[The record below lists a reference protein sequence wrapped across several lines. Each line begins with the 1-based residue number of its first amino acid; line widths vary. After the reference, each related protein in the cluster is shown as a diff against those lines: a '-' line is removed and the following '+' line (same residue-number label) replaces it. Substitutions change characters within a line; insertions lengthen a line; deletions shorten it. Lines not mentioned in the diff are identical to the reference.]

1 MANTSGADLRRI
13 RKGLGLTQR
22 EFADLLRVTPLT
34 VHRWETGQSR
44 PQRAARERLEQIEA
58 QTAAMAPG
66 RVAEPETNP
75 LGPPALDFDGSP
87 KAAALVAEA
96 LRLAHGHQFNPAFA
110 AETARIDPLPHQR
123 IAVYERMLPRDPL
136 RFLLADDAG
145 AGKTIMTG
153 LYLREMLSRGRLTRA
168 LIVPPAG
175 LVGNWERELRELFRL
190 RFRIVSGPDLREG
203 DAFRGPDSDL
213 AIVSLDTLARQ
224 SAFAALC
231 DDAVPPYD
239 LVVFDEAHKLSAQ
252 AVSGRA
258 RTTRRYRLAEAL
270 AGVPAAT
277 RKDFTGLHWSARH
290 LLLLTATPHMGKDE
304 PYHFLWRLLDPH
316 LFSTG
321 EACRRASETQRNR
334 HFIRRT
340 KEEMV
345 TLEGDPLYRP
355 RHCDTFSYRL
365 TPGPEGEEALYHRTT
380 RYLRDTYGRALSNR
394 PAAQLAMGVFQRR
407 LASSTQALLRSFERR
422 IEKLQKAADDLEAG
436 RTDARRLRERQELLD
451 DRDDWYEIHTA
462 DEEAGPDSAPDAS
475 DADRETH
482 ERETYEDAALG
493 VFVEDTVDGLR
504 REIETLEDLRRHARR
519 LLDAGDESK
528 FDQLREVLE
537 APEPAPDTPANA
549 PPDAREAKW
558 LVFTEHRDTADHL
571 VRRLEGLG
579 FSGQVALIHGGLAW
593 REREEQVEHFRDP
606 EGARYLVATDAA
618 GEGIN
623 LQFCSRMANY
633 DIPWNPA
640 RLEQRMGRIHRYGQR
655 REVRIAN
662 LIAGETYE
670 GRVLEV
676 LLEKLDR
683 VREELQSDKVFD
695 VIGHL
700 FEGRSL
706 SEVMLRGLTPDSIS
720 DSTSDST
727 AESEPPDPEQALGDR
742 LTADRVRAIAAEQQ
756 QIYGKPGEVEERLE
770 GLRADLARE
779 RYLELLP
786 AYVRLFVERAAK
798 CLDLEV
804 RGDLGEVFTLAA
816 TRAGALDPLLPA
828 LEAYPEPARAR
839 LSVRRP
845 TGEKTGETNAP
856 RLWLHPGEPVFDA
869 LTAEVRRRHGRD
881 ARRGAIFVD
890 PRADAPYFF
899 HLALVSVERR
909 PEPKP
914 VEGRPGLFEDA
925 GSAPPESIERRLV
938 GLRHAA
944 GASPTTESVEGLMFL
959 RPAREVAPGG
969 VPLAARG
976 VAMRAEAA
984 SLAERVRERLVEDH
998 RTKERRALPER
1009 RRELEVGF
1017 DLKAAELA
1025 ARRTRLASG
1034 RRPAEEEEWEAVRL
1048 EQRRLGKEKRRA
1060 FARLEEAP
1068 ARIVPGEARLLLHA
1082 LVVPADDP
1090 EEQEQYDEQVEKIA
1104 VRLAIAHEQKHG
1116 RVVRDVSKPA
1126 RARRQG
1132 FRDWPGFDLLST
1144 GPDGEERCIEVKGRA
1159 DRGSVSLQENE
1170 WKQACNRRDTY
1181 WLYLV
1186 LDCATTPTL
1195 FTVRDPFRIHAA
1207 AQVSVTYT
1215 IPASRLIGMAE
1226 KEES

>member
-1 MANTSGADLRRI
+1 MNLGPGADLRRI
-13 RKGLGLTQR
+13 RKDLGLTQR

-44 PQRAARERLEQIEA
+44 PQRAARERLQRIEA
-58 QTAAMAPG
+58 QAAAMTPG

-75 LGPPALDFDGSP
+75 LGPPALDFAGDP
-87 KAAALVAEA
+87 EAAALVAEA

-190 RFRIVSGPDLREG
+190 RFRIVSGPALREG
-203 DAFRGPDSDL
+203 DAFRGADSDL

-224 SAFAALC
+224 SAFAALR
-231 DDAVPPYD
+231 DESVQPYD
-239 LVVFDEAHKLSAQ
+239 LVVFDEAHKLGAQ
-252 AVSGRA
+252 VASGRTKA
-258 RTTRRYRLAEAL
+258 TRRYRLAEAL
-270 AGVPAAT
+270 AGVPPAT
-277 RKDFTGLHWSARH
+277 RKDFTGLRWSARH

-304 PYHFLWRLLDPH
+304 PYHFLWRLLDHH

-321 EACRRASETQRNR
+321 EACRRAPESRRTR
-334 HFIRRT
+334 HFVRRT

-355 RHCDTFSYRL
+355 RRCDTFSYRL
-365 TPGPEGEEALYHRTT
+365 TPGPEGEEALYRRTT

-407 LASSTQALLRSFERR
+407 LASSTRALLRSFERR
-422 IEKLQKAADDLEAG
+422 IEKLQKAADDLESG
-436 RTDARRLRERQELLD
+436 RTDARQLRERQELLD
-451 DRDDWYEIHTA
+451 AGDDWYETHTA
-462 DEEAGPDSAPDAS
+462 DEEAGPDSAPDTP
-475 DADRETH
+475 DADREDP
-482 ERETYEDAALG
+482 EDALLG
-493 VFVEDTVDGLR
+493 VFVEDTVEGLR

-528 FDQLREVLE
+528 FDQLRAVLE
-537 APEPAPDTPANA
+537 TPEESAGADGAA
-549 PPDAREAKW
+549 PPDAGDAKW

-606 EGARYLVATDAA
+606 GGARYLVATDAA

-640 RLEQRMGRIHRYGQR
+640 RLEQRMGRIHRYGQQ

-695 VIGHL
+695 VIGRL

-706 SEVMLRGLTPDSIS
+706 SEVMRRGLTAGATPDSTPDSIP
-720 DSTSDST
+720 DR
-727 AESEPPDPEQALGDR
+727 EPPDPEEALGER
-742 LTADRVRAIAAEQQ
+742 LTADRVRAVAAEQQ

-770 GLRADLARE
+770 DLRADLARE
-779 RYLELLP
+779 QYLELLP

-804 RGDLGEVFTLAA
+804 RGDPDGVFTFAA
-816 TRAGALDPLLPA
+816 ARVGALDPLLPA
-828 LEAYPEPARAR
+828 LEAHPEPARAR

-845 TGEKTGETNAP
+845 TADKPGGTEPP

-869 LTAEVRRRHGRD
+869 LTTEIRRRHGRD

-909 PEPKP
+909 PEPRP

-925 GSAPPESIERRLV
+925 PDAAPELVERRLV

-944 GASPTTESVEGLMFL
+944 GASPTVESVEGLMLL
-959 RPAREVAPGG
+959 RPAPDLAPGAL
-969 VPLAARG
+969 PLAARG

-984 SLAERVRERLVEDH
+984 SLAEQVRERLVEDH

-1009 RRELEVGF
+1009 RRELAVGF
-1017 DLKAAELA
+1017 DLKTAELA

-1034 RRPAEEEEWEAVRL
+1034 KRPSEEEEREAVRE
-1048 EQRRLGKEKRRA
+1048 EQRRLGQEKRRA
-1060 FARLEEAP
+1060 FARLEEDP
-1068 ARIVPGEARLLLHA
+1068 DRIVPGEARLLLHA
-1082 LVVPADDP
+1082 LVVSTDDP
-1090 EEQEQYDEQVEKIA
+1090 EEQKQYDKSVEDIA
-1104 VRLAIAHEQKHG
+1104 VRLAIAHEREHG
-1116 RVVRDVSKPA
+1116 RVVRNVSKPA
-1126 RARRQG
+1126 LANRQG
-1132 FRDWPGFDLLST
+1132 LPDWPGFDLLST

-1159 DRGSVSLQENE
+1159 DRGGVSLQENE

-1195 FTVRDPFRIHAA
+1195 YPVRDPFRIHAD

>member
-1 MANTSGADLRRI
+1 MDLGRGDDLRRT
-13 RKGLGLTQR
+13 RKRLGLTQR

-44 PQRAARERLEQIEA
+44 PQRAARERLQQVEA
-58 QTAAMAPG
+58 RAAAMAPGWPG

-75 LGPPALDFDGSP
+75 LGPPALDFAGDP
-87 KAAALVAEA
+87 RAAALVAEA

-123 IAVYERMLPRDPL
+123 IAVYERMLARDPL

-153 LYLREMLSRGRLTRA
+153 LYLREMLTRGRLTRA
-168 LIVPPAG
+168 LVVPPAG

-190 RFRIVSGPDLREG
+190 RFRIVSGRDLREG
-203 DAFRGPDSDL
+203 DAFRGADSDL
-213 AIVSLDTLARQ
+213 AIVSLDTLARE
-224 SAFAALC
+224 SAFAALR
-231 DDAVPPYD
+231 DESVRPYD

-252 AVSGRA
+252 VVAGRTA
-258 RTTRRYRLAEAL
+258 TTRRYRLAEAL
-270 AGVPAAT
+270 AGVPPAT
-277 RKDFTGLHWSARH
+277 RTEFAGLTWSARH
-290 LLLLTATPHMGKDE
+290 LLLLTATPHMGRDE

-321 EACRRASETQRNR
+321 EACRRAPEPLRTR

-345 TLEGDPLYRP
+345 TLEGAPLYRP
-355 RHCDTFSYRL
+355 RRCGTFSYRL
-365 TPGPEGEEALYHRTT
+365 TPGPDGEETLYRRTT
-380 RYLRDTYGRALSNR
+380 EYLRDTYGRALTNR

-407 LASSTQALLRSFERR
+407 LASSTHAVLRSFERR
-422 IEKLQKAADDLEAG
+422 IEKLRRAADDLESG
-436 RTDARRLRERQELLD
+436 RTDARQLRERQRRLD
-451 DRDDWYEIHTA
+451 ERHCREDWYETHTA
-462 DEEAGPDSAPDAS
+462 DEEAGPDAGD
-475 DADRETH
+475 DD
-482 ERETYEDAALG
+482 RETYEDAALG
-493 VFVEDTVDGLR
+493 VFVEDTVEGLR
-504 REIETLEDLRRHARR
+504 REIETLDGLRDHARR

-528 FDQLREVLE
+528 FDRLREVLE
-537 APEPAPDTPANA
+537 AHEEPADDAAGAAPA
-549 PPDAREAKW
+549 PRDAKW

-571 VRRLEGLG
+571 VHRLEGLG

-662 LIAGETYE
+662 LIAGDTYE

-683 VREELQSDKVFD
+683 VREELSSDKVFD
-695 VIGHL
+695 VIGRL

-706 SEVMLRGLTPDSIS
+706 GEVMLRGLTGARGPD
-720 DSTSDST
+720 DPD
-727 AESEPPDPEQALGDR
+727 APDGPDAPADPERVLGDR
-742 LTADRVRAIAAEQQ
+742 LTAERVRAVSEEQQ
-756 QIYGKPGEVEERLE
+756 RIYGKPGEVEERLE
-770 GLRADLARE
+770 DLRADLARE
-779 RYLELLP
+779 QYLELLP
-786 AYVRLFVERAAK
+786 AYVRLFVERAARF
-798 CLDLEV
+798 LGLEV
-804 RGDLGEVFTLAA
+804 RGDPDGVFTLAA
-816 TRAGALDPLLPA
+816 ARAGALDPLLPA
-828 LEAYPEPARAR
+828 LEAHPEPARAR

-845 TGEKTGETNAP
+845 TGEGDAP
-856 RLWLHPGEPVFDA
+856 RIWLHPGEPVFDA
-869 LTAEVRRRHGRD
+869 LTTEVRRLHARD

-890 PRADAPYFF
+890 PRAKAPYFF

-909 PEPKP
+909 PEPRP
-914 VEGRPGLFEDA
+914 VAGQPGLFVDA
-925 GSAPPESIERRLV
+925 SDADPELIERRLV
-938 GLRHAA
+938 GIRHAA
-944 GASPTTESVEGLMFL
+944 GASPTTASVEGLTLL
-959 RPAREVAPGG
+959 RPAREIAPGG

-976 VAMRAEAA
+976 AAMRAEAA
-984 SLAERVRERLVEDH
+984 SLAEQVREELTEDH

-1009 RRELEVGF
+1009 RRELAVGF

-1025 ARRTRLASG
+1025 ARRARLGSGKRAS
-1034 RRPAEEEEWEAVRL
+1034 EEEEWEAVRG
-1048 EQRRLGKEKRRA
+1048 EQRRLGREKRRA
-1060 FARLEEAP
+1060 FARLEEEP
-1068 ARIVPGEARLLLHA
+1068 GRIVPGEARLLLHA
-1082 LVVPADDP
+1082 LVVPTDDP
-1090 EEQEQYDEQVEKIA
+1090 EEKQQYDESVEEIA
-1104 VRLAIAHEQKHG
+1104 VRLAIAWEQEHG

-1126 RARRQG
+1126 LARRQG
-1132 FRDWPGFDLLST
+1132 FCDWPGFDLLSR

-1159 DRGSVSLQENE
+1159 DRGAVSFQDNE
-1170 WKQACNRRDTY
+1170 WKQACNKRETY

-1186 LDCATTPTL
+1186 LDCATSPTL
-1195 FTVRDPFRIHAA
+1195 FPVRDPFRIRADE
-1207 AQVSVTYT
+1207 QVSFTYT
-1215 IPASRLIGMAE
+1215 IPASRLVGMAE

>member
-1 MANTSGADLRRI
+1 MNLGGGADLRRI

-44 PQRAARERLEQIEA
+44 PQPAARERLEQIEA
-58 QTAAMAPG
+58 QTGAMAPG

-75 LGPPALDFDGSP
+75 LGPPALDFDGNP
-87 KAAALVAEA
+87 EAAALVAEA

-224 SAFAALC
+224 SAFAALR
-231 DDAVPPYD
+231 DDAVRPYD

-252 AVSGRA
+252 AVSGRT

-270 AGVPAAT
+270 AGVPAAA
-277 RKDFTGLHWSARH
+277 RADFAGLRWSARH

-321 EACRRASETQRNR
+321 EACRRAPEPQRNR

-345 TLEGDPLYRP
+345 TLEGAPLYRP

-422 IEKLQKAADDLEAG
+422 IEKLQQAADDLEAG
-436 RTDARRLRERQELLD
+436 RTDARQLRERQELLD
-451 DRDDWYEIHTA
+451 DRDDWYETYTA
-462 DEEAGPDSAPDAS
+462 DEEPGPDSAPDAP
-475 DADRETH
+475 DADREDP
-482 ERETYEDAALG
+482 EDAALG

-528 FDQLREVLE
+528 FDQLRRVLE
-537 APEPAPDTPANA
+537 APEPTTDAGPDA
-549 PPDAREAKW
+549 PPAAGDAKW

-579 FSGQVALIHGGLAW
+579 FSGQVALIHGGLPW

-606 EGARYLVATDAA
+606 DGARYLVATDAA

-695 VIGHL
+695 VIGRL

-706 SEVMLRGLTPDSIS
+706 SEVMLRGLTAGSPADSIPDSIP
-720 DSTSDST
+720 DST

-742 LTADRVRAIAAEQQ
+742 LTAERVRALSEEQQ
-756 QIYGKPGEVEERLE
+756 RIYGKPGEVEERLE
-770 GLRADLARE
+770 DLRADLARE

-786 AYVRLFVERAAK
+786 AYVRLFVERAAER
-798 CLDLEV
+798 LGLEV
-804 RGDLGEVFTLAA
+804 RGDLDSVFTLAA
-816 TRAGALDPLLPA
+816 AEVGALDPLLPA
-828 LEAYPEPARAR
+828 LEAHPEPARAR

-845 TGEKTGETNAP
+845 TGGKTGETEAP

-869 LTAEVRRRHGRD
+869 LTAEVRHRHGRD

-909 PEPKP
+909 PAPKP

-925 GSAPPESIERRLV
+925 GEAAPELIERRLV

-944 GASPTTESVEGLMFL
+944 GASPTVESVEGLTLL
-959 RPAREVAPGG
+959 RPAPDIPPGA

-976 VAMRAEAA
+976 VAMRGEAA

-1034 RRPAEEEEWEAVRL
+1034 RRPAEEEEWEEVRL
-1048 EQRRLGKEKRRA
+1048 EQRRLGQEKRRA

-1090 EEQEQYDEQVEKIA
+1090 EEQKQYDESVEKIA
-1104 VRLAIAHEQKHG
+1104 VRLAIAHEQEHG
-1116 RVVRDVSKPA
+1116 REVRDVSKPA
-1126 RARRQG
+1126 LASRHG
-1132 FRDWPGFDLLST
+1132 FSDWPGFDLLST

-1186 LDCATTPTL
+1186 VDCAATPTL
-1195 FTVRDPFRIHAA
+1195 FTVRDPFRIHAN

>member
-1 MANTSGADLRRI
+1 MIANSGGGADLRRI
-13 RKGLGLTQR
+13 RKDLGLTQR

-44 PQRAARERLEQIEA
+44 PQRAARERLQRIEA
-58 QTAAMAPG
+58 QAAAMAPG

-75 LGPPALDFDGSP
+75 LGPPALDFAGDP
-87 KAAALVAEA
+87 EAAALVAEA

-190 RFRIVSGPDLREG
+190 RFRIVSGPALREG
-203 DAFRGPDSDL
+203 DAFRGADSDL

-224 SAFAALC
+224 SAFAALR
-231 DDAVPPYD
+231 DESVQPYD

-252 AVSGRA
+252 VVSGRTKA
-258 RTTRRYRLAEAL
+258 TRRYRLAEAL
-270 AGVPAAT
+270 AGVPPAT
-277 RKDFTGLHWSARH
+277 RKDFTGLRWSARH

-321 EACRRASETQRNR
+321 EACRRAPESRRTR

-365 TPGPEGEEALYHRTT
+365 TPGPEGEEALYRRTT

-407 LASSTQALLRSFERR
+407 LASSTRALLRSFERR
-422 IEKLQKAADDLEAG
+422 IEKLQKAADDLESG
-436 RTDARRLRERQELLD
+436 RTDARQLRERQELLD
-451 DRDDWYEIHTA
+451 AGDDWYETHTA
-462 DEEAGPDSAPDAS
+462 DEEAGPDSAPDTP
-475 DADRETH
+475 DADREDP
-482 ERETYEDAALG
+482 EDALLG
-493 VFVEDTVDGLR
+493 VFVEDTVEGLR

-528 FDQLREVLE
+528 FDQLRAVLE
-537 APEPAPDTPANA
+537 TPEPAPDTAPGA
-549 PPDAREAKW
+549 PPDAGDAKW

-606 EGARYLVATDAA
+606 GGARYLVATDAA

-640 RLEQRMGRIHRYGQR
+640 RLEQRMGRIHRYGQQ

-695 VIGHL
+695 VIGRL

-706 SEVMLRGLTPDSIS
+706 SEVMRRGLTAGATPDSTPDSIP
-720 DSTSDST
+720 DR
-727 AESEPPDPEQALGDR
+727 EPPDPEGALGER
-742 LTADRVRAIAAEQQ
+742 LTADRVRAVAAEQQ

-770 GLRADLARE
+770 DLRADLARE

-804 RGDLGEVFTLAA
+804 RGDPDGVFTFAA
-816 TRAGALDPLLPA
+816 ARVGALDPLLPA
-828 LEAYPEPARAR
+828 LEAHPEPARAR

-845 TGEKTGETNAP
+845 TADKPGGTEPP

-869 LTAEVRRRHGRD
+869 LTAEVRQRHGRD

-909 PEPKP
+909 PEPRP

-925 GSAPPESIERRLV
+925 PAAAPESIERRLV

-944 GASPTTESVEGLMFL
+944 GASPTVESVEGLMLL
-959 RPAREVAPGG
+959 RPAPTLAPGAL
-969 VPLAARG
+969 PLAARG

-984 SLAERVRERLVEDH
+984 SLAEQVRERLVEDH

-1009 RRELEVGF
+1009 RRELAVGF
-1017 DLKAAELA
+1017 DLKTAELA

-1034 RRPAEEEEWEAVRL
+1034 KRPSEEEERETVRE
-1048 EQRRLGKEKRRA
+1048 EQRRLGQEKRRA
-1060 FARLEEAP
+1060 FARLEEDP
-1068 ARIVPGEARLLLHA
+1068 DRIVPGEARLLLHA
-1082 LVVPADDP
+1082 LVVPTDDP
-1090 EEQEQYDEQVEKIA
+1090 EEQKQYDKSVEEIA
-1104 VRLAIAHEQKHG
+1104 VRLAIAHEQEHG

-1126 RARRQG
+1126 LARRQG
-1132 FRDWPGFDLLST
+1132 FSDWPGFDLLSR

-1195 FTVRDPFRIHAA
+1195 YPVRDPFRIHAD

>member
-1 MANTSGADLRRI
+1 MNLGPGADLRRI
-13 RKGLGLTQR
+13 RKDLGLTQR

-44 PQRAARERLEQIEA
+44 PQRAARERLQRIEA
-58 QTAAMAPG
+58 QAAAMTPG
-66 RVAEPETNP
+66 RVAEPETNA
-75 LGPPALDFDGSP
+75 LGPPALDFAGDP
-87 KAAALVAEA
+87 EAAALVAEA

-190 RFRIVSGPDLREG
+190 RFRIVSGPALREG
-203 DAFRGPDSDL
+203 DAFRGAESDL

-224 SAFAALC
+224 SAFAALR
-231 DDAVPPYD
+231 DESVQPYD

-252 AVSGRA
+252 VASGRTK
-258 RTTRRYRLAEAL
+258 TTRRYRLAEAL
-270 AGVPAAT
+270 AGVPPAT
-277 RKDFTGLHWSARH
+277 RKDFTGLRWSARH

-321 EACRRASETQRNR
+321 EACRRAPESRRTR
-334 HFIRRT
+334 HFVRRT

-365 TPGPEGEEALYHRTT
+365 TPGPEGEEALYRRTT

-407 LASSTQALLRSFERR
+407 LASSTRALLRSFERR
-422 IEKLQKAADDLEAG
+422 IEKLQRAADDLESG
-436 RTDARRLRERQELLD
+436 RTDARQLRDRQELLD
-451 DRDDWYEIHTA
+451 AGDDWYETHTA
-462 DEEAGPDSAPDAS
+462 DEEAGPDSAPDTP
-475 DADRETH
+475 DADREDP
-482 ERETYEDAALG
+482 EDALLG
-493 VFVEDTVDGLR
+493 VFVEDTVEGLR

-528 FDQLREVLE
+528 FDQLRAVLE
-537 APEPAPDTPANA
+537 TPEPAPDTAPGA
-549 PPDAREAKW
+549 PPDAGDAKW

-606 EGARYLVATDAA
+606 GGARYLVATDAA

-640 RLEQRMGRIHRYGQR
+640 RLEQRMGRIHRYGQQ

-695 VIGHL
+695 VIGRL

-706 SEVMLRGLTPDSIS
+706 SEVMRRGLTAGPTPDSTPDSIP
-720 DSTSDST
+720 DR
-727 AESEPPDPEQALGDR
+727 EPPDPEEALGER
-742 LTADRVRAIAAEQQ
+742 LTADRVRAVAAEQQ

-770 GLRADLARE
+770 DLRADLARE
-779 RYLELLP
+779 QYLELLP

-804 RGDLGEVFTLAA
+804 RGDPDGVFTFAA
-816 TRAGALDPLLPA
+816 ARVGALDPLLPA
-828 LEAYPEPARAR
+828 LEAHPEPARAR

-845 TGEKTGETNAP
+845 TADKPGGTEPP

-869 LTAEVRRRHGRD
+869 LTTEIRRRHGRD

-909 PEPKP
+909 PEPRP

-925 GSAPPESIERRLV
+925 PDAAPESIERRLV

-944 GASPTTESVEGLMFL
+944 GASPTVESVEGLMLL
-959 RPAREVAPGG
+959 RPAPDLAPGAL
-969 VPLAARG
+969 PLAARG

-984 SLAERVRERLVEDH
+984 SLAEQVRERLVEDH

-1009 RRELEVGF
+1009 RRELAVGF
-1017 DLKAAELA
+1017 DLKTAELA

-1034 RRPAEEEEWEAVRL
+1034 KRPSEEEEQEAVRE
-1048 EQRRLGKEKRRA
+1048 EQRRLGQEKRRA
-1060 FARLEEAP
+1060 FARLEEDP
-1068 ARIVPGEARLLLHA
+1068 DRIVPGEARLLLHA
-1082 LVVPADDP
+1082 LVVPTDDP
-1090 EEQEQYDEQVEKIA
+1090 EEQKQYDESVEEIA
-1104 VRLAIAHEQKHG
+1104 VRLAIAHEQEHG

-1126 RARRQG
+1126 LARRQG
-1132 FRDWPGFDLLST
+1132 FSDWPGFDLLSR
-1144 GPDGEERCIEVKGRA
+1144 GPDGEERCIEVKGRG

-1195 FTVRDPFRIHAA
+1195 YPVRDPFRIHAA

>member
-1 MANTSGADLRRI
+1 MNLGGGADPRRI

-22 EFADLLRVTPLT
+22 QFAELLRVTPLT

-44 PQRAARERLEQIEA
+44 PQRAARERLQQIEA
-58 QTAAMAPG
+58 QMAAMAPG

-75 LGPPALDFDGSP
+75 LGPPALDFDGDP

-203 DAFRGPDSDL
+203 DAFRGADSDL

-224 SAFAALC
+224 SAFAALR
-231 DDAVPPYD
+231 DDAVQPYD

-252 AVSGRA
+252 AVSGRT

-270 AGVPAAT
+270 AGVPAAS
-277 RKDFTGLHWSARH
+277 RSDFTGLRWSARH

-321 EACRRASETQRNR
+321 EACRRAPESQRNR

-365 TPGPEGEEALYHRTT
+365 TPGPEGEEALYRRTT

-407 LASSTQALLRSFERR
+407 LASSTWALLRSFERR
-422 IEKLQKAADDLEAG
+422 IEKLRQAADDLESG
-436 RTDARRLRERQELLD
+436 RTDARQLRDRQELLD
-451 DRDDWYEIHTA
+451 DRDDWYETHTA
-462 DEEAGPDSAPDAS
+462 DEEAGPDSAPDAP
-475 DADRETH
+475 DADREDP
-482 ERETYEDAALG
+482 EDALLG

-528 FDQLREVLE
+528 FDQLRKVLE
-537 APEPAPDTPANA
+537 NPEPDT

-640 RLEQRMGRIHRYGQR
+640 RLEQRMGRIHRYGQQ

-695 VIGHL
+695 VIGRL

-706 SEVMLRGLTPDSIS
+706 SEVMLRGLTSDSIS
-720 DSTSDST
+720 DSTPDST

-770 GLRADLARE
+770 DLRADLARE

-798 CLDLEV
+798 RLDLEV
-804 RGDLGEVFTLAA
+804 RGDLDSVFTLAA

-839 LSVRRP
+839 FSVRRP
-845 TGEKTGETNAP
+845 TGEKTGETEAP

-925 GSAPPESIERRLV
+925 GEAAPESIERRLV

-944 GASPTTESVEGLMFL
+944 GASPTTESVEGLMLL
-959 RPAREVAPGG
+959 RPAGDIPPGA

-998 RTKERRALPER
+998 REKERRALPVR
-1009 RRELEVGF
+1009 RGELEVGF

-1048 EQRRLGKEKRRA
+1048 EQRRLGTEKRRA
-1060 FARLEEAP
+1060 FARLEEEP

-1090 EEQEQYDEQVEKIA
+1090 EEQKQYDEQVEEIA
-1104 VRLAIAHEQKHG
+1104 VRLAVAHEHKHG
-1116 RVVRDVSKPA
+1116 REVRDVSKPA
-1126 RARRQG
+1126 LARGQG

-1195 FTVRDPFRIHAA
+1195 FTVRDPFRIHAD